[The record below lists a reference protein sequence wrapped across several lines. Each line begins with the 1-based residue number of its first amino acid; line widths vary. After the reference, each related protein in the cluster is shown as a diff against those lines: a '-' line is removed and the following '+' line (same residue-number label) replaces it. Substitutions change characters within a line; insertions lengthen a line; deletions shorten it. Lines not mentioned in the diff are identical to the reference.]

1 MRGVAVPASA
11 RAYTPSTPE
20 EVQSLQTI
28 DWTKIVPVR
37 GPLVERFDRTFAM

>member
-1 MRGVAVPASA
+1 MRGVTVPPDAK
-11 RAYTPSTPE
+11 AYTPSTPD

-37 GPLVERFDRTFAM
+37 GQLVERFDRTFAM

>member
-1 MRGVAVPASA
+1 MKGVEVPEAA

-20 EVQSLQTI
+20 EVLALQTI

-37 GPLVERFDRTFAM
+37 GQLVERFDRTFAL